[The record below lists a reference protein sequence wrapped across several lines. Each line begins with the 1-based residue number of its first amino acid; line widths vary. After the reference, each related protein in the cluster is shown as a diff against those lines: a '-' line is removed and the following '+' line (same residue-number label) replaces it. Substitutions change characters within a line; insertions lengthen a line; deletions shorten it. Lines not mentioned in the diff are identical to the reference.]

1 MSDEF
6 ESLDASE
13 KAAVEAALNRCR
25 ALAGQ
30 IESELRKKR
39 PGHLLDKAL
48 LVDLC
53 VSLEHA
59 VDVLQ
64 KTRKKKKKEP
74 SVDTPPAPAVKGFAA
89 APLVISGGDLRLFE
103 SRSCKLKIQQKLCRR

>member
-64 KTRKKKKKEP
+64 KKKKRKK
-74 SVDTPPAPAVKGFAA
+74 AN
-89 APLVISGGDLRLFE
+89 LRLTPHLLP
-103 SRSCKLKIQQKLCRR
+103 R

>member
-25 ALAGQ
+25 GLAGQ

-64 KTRKKKKKEP
+64 KTRKKEKKR
-74 SVDTPPAPAVKGFAA
+74 TFG
-89 APLVISGGDLRLFE
+89 
-103 SRSCKLKIQQKLCRR
+103 

>member
-6 ESLDASE
+6 ESLDVSE

-25 ALAGQ
+25 ILAGQ

-64 KTRKKKKKEP
+64 KKRKK
-74 SVDTPPAPAVKGFAA
+74 AN
-89 APLVISGGDLRLFE
+89 LRLTPHLLP
-103 SRSCKLKIQQKLCRR
+103 R

>member
-13 KAAVEAALNRCR
+13 RAAVEAALNRCR

-39 PGHLLDKAL
+39 PKQLLDKAL
-48 LVDLC
+48 LADLC
-53 VSLEHA
+53 ASLEHA
-59 VDVLQ
+59 VDVLRQ
-64 KTRKKKKKEP
+64 KGRKPAEN
-74 SVDTPPAPAVKGFAA
+74 TPAPVGKSSQA
-89 APLVISGGDLRLFE
+89 RH
-103 SRSCKLKIQQKLCRR
+103 R

>member
-6 ESLDASE
+6 ENLDVRE
-13 KAAVEAALNRCR
+13 KGAVEAALNRCR

-39 PGHLLDKAL
+39 PEHLLDKAL
-48 LVDLC
+48 LADLC
-53 VSLEHA
+53 ASLEHA

-64 KTRKKKKKEP
+64 KKKKRKK
-74 SVDTPPAPAVKGFAA
+74 AN
-89 APLVISGGDLRLFE
+89 LRLTPHLLP
-103 SRSCKLKIQQKLCRR
+103 R

>member
-6 ESLDASE
+6 ENLVVRE
-13 KAAVEAALNRCR
+13 KGAVEAALNRCR

-39 PGHLLDKAL
+39 PEHLLDKAL
-48 LVDLC
+48 LADLC
-53 VSLEHA
+53 ASLEHA

-64 KTRKKKKKEP
+64 KTRKKKK
-74 SVDTPPAPAVKGFAA
+74 
-89 APLVISGGDLRLFE
+89 LRLTPHLLP
-103 SRSCKLKIQQKLCRR
+103 R